1 MAHTKSTMK
10 RIKQDHKKHLR
21 NMAVTSGVRTELKK
35 FAGMLDAGKKDAVKT
50 GLREA
55 YRVLDKAVTKGVM
68 PKNTASRKKSR
79 LAVAA
84 QAKLG

>member
-10 RIKQDHKKHLR
+10 RIKQDRKKHLR
-21 NMAVTSGVRTELKK
+21 NMSVTSGVRTELKK
-35 FAGMLDAGKKDAVKT
+35 FAGALDAGKKDAVKA

>member
-10 RIKQDHKKHLR
+10 RIKQDRKKHLR
-21 NMAVTSGVRTELKK
+21 NMAVTSSVRTELKK
-35 FAGMLDAGKKDAVKT
+35 FAGTLDAGKKDTVKA